1 MNYKLFLLALSP
13 ILIFGVSESF
23 ASNEIIFDVN
33 KGSYGPGDVVELTG
47 QVKDSPNQLVA
58 IEVQD
63 TDGNTILI
71 RTVQTDDQGNF
82 VLKFKVPSTV
92 KAGKLDIVANTE
104 VNGTTVKESKQIEQS
119 AEPVK
124 EKEIAQPTTTS
135 GNKNGCLIATAAFG
149 SEMAPQVQQLR
160 ETRNNIVMKTQS
172 GAAFMTAFNSAY
184 YSFAPTV
191 ADLERQNLIFR
202 EIVKTAITPLIT
214 TLSILNYVD
223 IDSEAEMLGYGIG
236 IILLNVGM
244 YFVAPAFIIM
254 RLRNHK
260 SLKESQS

>member
-1 MNYKLFLLALSP
+1 MNSKLFVLFLLP
-13 ILIFGVSESF
+13 ILIFGVSSSF

-33 KGSYGPGDVVELTG
+33 KSSYAPGDVVELTG

-58 IEVQD
+58 IEVKD

-119 AEPVK
+119 TEPIK
-124 EKEIAQPTTTS
+124 EKETAKPTTPTS

-160 ETRNNIVMKTQS
+160 ETRDNIVMKTQS
-172 GAAFMTAFNSAY
+172 GATFMTGFNSVY

-191 ADLERQNLIFR
+191 ADWEKQNPIFK
-202 EIVKTAITPLIT
+202 EMVKATITPLLS
-214 TLSILNYVD
+214 TLSILNYVN

-236 IILLNVGM
+236 IILLNIGM
-244 YFVAPAFIIM
+244 YFVAPAFVITRIK
-254 RLRNHK
+254 HK
-260 SLKESQS
+260 LM